1 MPNIIKRRIVVSSS
15 MAKAKVA
22 LQQGNTITPDTV
34 PIYQRD
40 ADYSIPMYRQKKK
53 TYERKNMFWSSVLC
67 LFFCLTYLLVGRSVI
82 KQIYCF
88 LCERFFFQ
96 PIPIGRTNRQQCII
110 ASFRMGHF
118 SRLSLTVFPSSNFYI
133 TKWIRFEWRWI
144 VCAAIT
150 GAGSIRTKRF
160 GNLSPRKQRV
170 SISTDKNHLSEMWA
184 PYPINIYW
192 GDRDKSE
199 DVVWVSIAYVSIA
212 PL

>member
-40 ADYSIPMYRQKKK
+40 ADYSIPMYRQKKNIWEKKHVLVLGVVFVLLFNLFIGGAFGNK
-53 TYERKNMFWSSVLC
+53 TNL
-67 LFFCLTYLLVGRSVI
+67 LFFMWA
-82 KQIYCF
+82 
-88 LCERFFFQ
+88 FFFQ

-144 VCAAIT
+144 VCAAIR

-192 GDRDKSE
+192 SDRDKSE